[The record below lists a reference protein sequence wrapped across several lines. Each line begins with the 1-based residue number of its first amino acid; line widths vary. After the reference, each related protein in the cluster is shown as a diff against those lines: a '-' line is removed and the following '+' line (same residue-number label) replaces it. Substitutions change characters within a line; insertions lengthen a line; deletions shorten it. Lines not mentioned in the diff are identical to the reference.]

1 MLRDATFWLML
12 AGSLPVGWALA
23 CWAERMI
30 ALDRVLMERPSATA
44 GESRRRIG
52 VFAVVF
58 VAFGAALHLA
68 AANGWQATPEVQ
80 PTEWGLIGRL
90 AYHHLLIGLIL
101 VATVVD
107 WDGYIIPD
115 QITFPGMLLGLL
127 GASVIA
133 HGQLIHLWVDWNL
146 AVPGIYGDG
155 PYIPQWIDK
164 HRHLHGLVW
173 SATGLI
179 VGAGLTWIIR
189 AVSSRLL
196 GRETLG
202 FGDVTFMGM
211 IGSFLGWQ
219 PTVSAFAIAPLIG
232 LVVGLPLK
240 LLTNKPYIPYGP
252 FLGAAAV
259 LVIFGWGPLWFRTRY
274 IFGDAGGLVILTALA
289 SAGFL
294 VLLGLLIAYRSIPT
308 RVKSQESRVE
318 SQQ

>member
-1 MLRDATFWLML
+1 M
-12 AGSLPVGWALA
+12 G
-23 CWAERMI
+23 
-30 ALDRVLMERPSATA
+30 RPAMTL
-44 GESRRRIG
+44 GESRWRIG
-52 VFAVVF
+52 FIAVVF
-58 VAFGAALHLA
+58 TALGAALQLA

-80 PTEWGLIGRL
+80 PTEWGFIARLI
-90 AYHHLLIGLIL
+90 YQQLLIGLIL

-115 QITFPGMLLGLL
+115 QITFPGMLLGLV
-127 GASVIA
+127 GAFAIA

-146 AVPGIYGDG
+146 AIPGIYGDG
-155 PYIPQWIDK
+155 PYLPQWFDK
-164 HRHLHGLVW
+164 HRHLHGLAW
-173 SATGLI
+173 SATGLV

-219 PTVSAFAIAPLIG
+219 PTVSAFAIAPMIG
-232 LVVGLPLK
+232 LAVGLPLK

-259 LVIFGWGPLWFRTRY
+259 LVIFGWGPLWFRTRNV
-274 IFGDAGGLVILTALA
+274 FGDAGGLLILTALA
-289 SAGFL
+289 SAGFI

-308 RVKSQESRVE
+308 RDKSEVRKPEAQARDER
-318 SQQ
+318 